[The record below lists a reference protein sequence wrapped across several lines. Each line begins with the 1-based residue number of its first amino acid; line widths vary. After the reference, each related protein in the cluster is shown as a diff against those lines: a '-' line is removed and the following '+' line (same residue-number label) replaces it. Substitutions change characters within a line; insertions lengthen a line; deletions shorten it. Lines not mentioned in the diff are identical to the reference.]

1 MVPSHP
7 YTYYSARTIWLIF
20 GMRSA
25 PIGNWF
31 RGATIFFAKK
41 RTLGNRLISCS
52 LMTAFGQKRTLNLPV
67 NPAEPAVS
75 IPQSNAICMTN
86 NFSYA
91 RSTDR
96 RPAVTWSR
104 TPRAGPPALAAYD
117 LGPGRAAREP

>member
-1 MVPSHP
+1 MVPLHP
-7 YTYYSARTIWLIF
+7 YTYYCGRTIWLIF

-25 PIGNWF
+25 PIWNWF
-31 RGATIFFAKK
+31 RGAKIFFAKK
-41 RTLGNRLISCS
+41 RTLGNRLISRS
-52 LMTAFGQKRTLNLPV
+52 LMTAFGQERTLNLPV

-91 RSTDR
+91 RSTER
-96 RPAVTWSR
+96 LPPATRSR
-104 TPRAGPPALAAYD
+104 APRAAPPALAVYN